1 MAGGKKEVPDTE
13 AFTCSHSDGKRVYA
27 QLYLPEQRGKRFPLL
42 ILGHG
47 YTSSYSLLTGYAER
61 LSGHQIAC
69 CIFDFCGGS
78 NYSRSDGSMLDMSV
92 VTQKEDLKLVLRVLR
107 DHPGVDP
114 QKIYIGGESQGGL
127 VAALAAP
134 EVQAEIAGLV
144 LLYPALYIPEAM
156 RAQFPHRSKIPE
168 RIVELGTLVGRRY
181 VDDVY
186 DIQVYPT
193 ITRYTGPVLIL
204 HGSRDGM
211 VPLPYSQKAAREY
224 QNAKLVVLP
233 RAGHGIYGGHSLH
246 AACREIAAFIYQQDR
261 AG

>member
-1 MAGGKKEVPDTE
+1 ME
-13 AFTCSHSDGKRVYA
+13 AFMCKRPDGKRIYA
-27 QLYLPEQRGKRFPLL
+27 QLYLPESGKTGWPLL

-47 YTSSYSLLTGYAER
+47 FTGSFLLLQGYAQY
-61 LSGHQIAC
+61 LSRHQIAC

-92 VTQKEDLKLVLRVLR
+92 VTQIKDLKALLQVLRN
-107 DHPGVDP
+107 HPAIDS
-114 QKIYIGGESQGGL
+114 QRIYIGGESQGGL
-127 VAALAAP
+127 VAALTAP
-134 EVQAEIAGLV
+134 EVHEKIAGLV

-156 RAQFPHRSKIPE
+156 RAQFPDRSNIPE
-168 RIVELGTLVGRRY
+168 RIVELGTMVGRHY

-211 VPLPYSQKAAREY
+211 VPLPYSQKAAQEY
-224 QNAKLVVLP
+224 QNARLVVLP
-233 RAGHGIYGGHSLH
+233 DAGHGIYRG
-246 AACREIAAFIYQQDR
+246 AAFDMAYREIAAFICTQDK